1 MGKLLYILAILSFLI
16 ALADSGGPPGSN
28 RQAEATVLLLLAI
41 AFAIAGFYASRAATK
56 KCPHCSERVK
66 KDASK
71 CKHCGSSL
79 ETEKVPRPANEQRS

>member
-1 MGKLLYILAILSFLI
+1 MGKLFYGIAIFCLIIGLIDSAMGAVREAGVVLMLSPVF
-16 ALADSGGPPGSN
+16 ALVG
-28 RQAEATVLLLLAI
+28 L
-41 AFAIAGFYASRAATK
+41 GFSRAATK

-79 ETEKVPRPANEQRS
+79 ATEKVPRPANEQRP